1 MPVRWQIPLIPALI
15 ASLGLL
21 PSPSQAESWVIQV
34 TETEEW
40 IEESDPRF
48 YEDDAASE
56 FLYAEDFVD
65 QPRLEYAIADRAI
78 SSFRARAPSAI
89 AVGITSFDDCP
100 KFTWSFG

>member
-40 IEESDPRF
+40 IEESEGGCKKFDQIREEESKHSIEEVGERLRGLMPWIKKR
-48 YEDDAASE
+48 DIKGSQAS
-56 FLYAEDFVD
+56 Y
-65 QPRLEYAIADRAI
+65 
-78 SSFRARAPSAI
+78 S
-89 AVGITSFDDCP
+89 
-100 KFTWSFG
+100 